1 MSAKITETVEL
12 LTKVSGKVV
21 DIIELLSGVFGN
33 TSKSAEV
40 SWSSSS
46 EQLRSEGSGDL
57 LVSGM
62 MEGSRGAPET
72 KLERPD

>member
-1 MSAKITETVEL
+1 MSAKIAKTIEL
-12 LTKVSGKVV
+12 LAKVSGIVV
-21 DIIELLSGVFGN
+21 DVIEPFSGVFGN
-33 TSKSAEV
+33 TLKSAEV

-72 KLERPD
+72 KSERPD